1 MKWTALGL
9 IAGGSAR
16 AFIET
21 GFVCV
26 CVCARGARVCIQ
38 LKHMYTKTIIQILIM
53 WRTVAFIRNEK
64 KCFCLPFFSFNFTTQ
79 QPSTENQSRTKNKFK
94 RQTNRLWTIN
104 FHCILYSSLFEQN
117 RCKTISNQIWHQIT
131 SCAPNPST
139 PSHLSAHS
147 CSAPSVLLLASN
159 WICVKG
165 RIC

>member
-26 CVCARGARVCIQ
+26 CVCARGARACIQ

-64 KCFCLPFFSFNFTTQ
+64 KNAFVYRFFHSILPLNSHQLKTKAERKTT
-79 QPSTENQSRTKNKFK
+79 
-94 RQTNRLWTIN
+94 
-104 FHCILYSSLFEQN
+104 SSDKQIDFE
-117 RCKTISNQIWHQIT
+117 
-131 SCAPNPST
+131 
-139 PSHLSAHS
+139 L
-147 CSAPSVLLLASN
+147 
-159 WICVKG
+159 
-165 RIC
+165 